1 MSLLCYCPQV
11 NISSSPV
18 DIVAQLLS
26 GMDTETAEYL
36 HVCTTIVASKYLWV
50 IYITTDYDVF
60 SSLVAQSSAR
70 FSGHSHN
77 EVPPVVQPESTT
89 PNVDS
94 ILKRRVTWAP
104 DVGSTASPPLPPPP
118 PHHHHHSRPHSLPVA
133 VKSPTSSVPQPSP
146 EHVDAKPKK
155 SKGRKVLSQ
164 FRKIFRKSTITV
176 DETSSYLTLSPVD
189 DMMMLSTQ
197 LNSTRTVIW
206 YQISTFAHDF

>member
-1 MSLLCYCPQV
+1 MSKL
-11 NISSSPV
+11 
-18 DIVAQLLS
+18 
-26 GMDTETAEYL
+26 
-36 HVCTTIVASKYLWV
+36 
-50 IYITTDYDVF
+50 TTDYNVF
-60 SSLVAQSSAR
+60 SSLVARSSAQ
-70 FSGHSHN
+70 FSSHSHY
-77 EVPPVVQPESTT
+77 EVLPVVQPESTT
-89 PNVDS
+89 HNVDS

-118 PHHHHHSRPHSLPVA
+118 LSPHHSRPHSLPVA

-197 LNSTRTVIW
+197 LNSTRTVI
-206 YQISTFAHDF
+206 